1 MQHRLKAAPGA
12 ARARI
17 VPAEP
22 LDQLLVGSDDTVTTL
37 DA

>member
-1 MQHRLKAAPGA
+1 MQHRLKAATRA

-22 LDQLLVGSDDTVTTL
+22 LDQFLPLTDDPVTPL
-37 DA
+37 HP